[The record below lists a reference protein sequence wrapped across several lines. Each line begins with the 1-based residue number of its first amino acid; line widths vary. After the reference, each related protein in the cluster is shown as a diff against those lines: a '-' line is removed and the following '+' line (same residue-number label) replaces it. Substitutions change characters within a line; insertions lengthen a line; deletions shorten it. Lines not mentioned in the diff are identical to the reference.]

1 MTTNMFKKA
10 SKSAIKLRLALSG
23 ASGSGKTFS
32 ALSIASYLGNS
43 IAVIDTEHG
52 SASRYADKFNFD
64 VCELENHHPAKYIE
78 AIQAA
83 EQAGYEVIVIDSL
96 SHAWFSELELAGK
109 GFDGWKNVRPLER
122 KLIDAMIGSNSHII
136 ATMRSKTEYIM
147 EEYRAKDG
155 KTKTAPKRIG
165 TAPVQSA
172 GIEYEFDIAGELNYE
187 HILTISK
194 TRCSELA
201 DRTFLNPGK
210 EIADI
215 LKAWTTSAVSDV
227 APAPQSQPKFASPQ
241 ATQTP
246 APKPPVQ
253 LPSPSIAR
261 LDPNFQLQRQE
272 IQKEFQRLR
281 WVESQIKECL
291 INNFNSELLIQ
302 LNAEQLNELKDYLEV
317 FELSTTLIKKHGWS
331 PNQGKEFLKQH
342 YDKEGRASLTR
353 EELEEFVDYLK
364 ELDVEEKLFEEDQ
377 EEALKPFIGDL
388 C

>member
-1 MTTNMFKKA
+1 MFKKA
-10 SKSAIKLRLALSG
+10 TKSQIKIRLALSG
-23 ASGSGKTFS
+23 ASGAGKTFS

-83 EQAGYEVIVIDSL
+83 EEAGYEVIIVDSL

-155 KTKTAPKRIG
+155 KNKTAPKKIG
-165 TAPVQSA
+165 TAPIQAS
-172 GIEYEFDIAGELNYE
+172 GIEYEFDIAGELNYD

-210 EIADI
+210 ELADI
-215 LKAWTTSAVSDV
+215 LKNWTTLAVSDTK
-227 APAPQSQPKFASPQ
+227 AAPQTQPKFASPQ
-241 ATQTP
+241 ATQS
-246 APKPPVQ
+246 APQKAPVQ
-253 LPSPSIAR
+253 LLPSSSIAR
-261 LDPNFQLQRQE
+261 LENAPHLQPQRQE
-272 IQKEFQRLR
+272 IQKEFERLC
-281 WVESQIKECL
+281 WTQSQIKECL

-302 LNAEQLNELKDYLEV
+302 LSAEQLNQIKDYIIF
-317 FELSTTLIKKHGWS
+317 FEKSTDLIKKLDWS
-331 PNQGKEFLKQH
+331 PDQGKRFLKDH
-342 YDKEGRASLTR
+342 YEKEGRASLTH

-364 ELDVEEKLFEEDQ
+364 ELEVATK
-377 EEALKPFIGDL
+377 
-388 C
+388 